1 MRKIVEIARMRFSQV
16 IDQKRA
22 KTAFLSSVK
31 GGRQPHALIL
41 KGGPGIGKLAFGNA
55 IAQYLNCENPSETDS
70 CGKCASCV
78 KISKGIH
85 PDVRFVLPIVNSLP
99 GGKKATTDDFI
110 PEFRE
115 KFFPNPYFNYQD
127 WVGLLNAENKQL
139 AIHIKEIRDLK
150 RKLSLKSFE
159 AEYKV
164 VIFWNAE
171 KIKTEAANALLKLL
185 EEPPDKTILILTVTD
200 PTQLL
205 TTINSRCQRIQMHR
219 VGSEEMRDFLVQ
231 KHKMDSERAF
241 QVAQLS
247 EGSVSKALA
256 LVNQT
261 NKSLSDLY
269 QSWLRTCFEGRYE
282 KILTFAETLSKEN
295 KEFQKLYLSF
305 ALQKIR
311 DSLLFSFDA
320 SQLAVVTEQEKAFQE
335 KFSQFIHLKGIE
347 EISKLIDDSLFYISR
362 NANGQM
368 VFIVLSLRIHSLLSG
383 KVLI

>member
-1 MRKIVEIARMRFSQV
+1 MRFNQI

-31 GGRQPHALIL
+31 EGRQAHALIL

-55 IAQYLNCENPSETDS
+55 IAQYLNCENPTETDS

-78 KISKGIH
+78 KIAKGIH
-85 PDVRFVLPIVNSLP
+85 PDVRFVLPIINTTS
-99 GGKKATTDDFI
+99 GGQKATTDDFI
-110 PEFRE
+110 AEFRE
-115 KFFPNPYFNYQD
+115 KFFPNPYFSYQE
-127 WVGLLNAENKQL
+127 WSSTLNAENKQL

-159 AEYKV
+159 AKYKV

-185 EEPPDKTILILTVTD
+185 EEPPDRTVLILTVTD

-205 TTINSRCQRIQMHR
+205 TTINSRCQRIQLHR
-219 VGSEEMRDFLVQ
+219 VETQELQNYLVQ
-231 KHKMDSERAF
+231 NHSMDSERAF

-256 LVNQT
+256 LVHET
-261 NKSLSDLY
+261 NKSLSELY
-269 QSWLRTCFEGRYE
+269 QSWMRTCFEGRYD
-282 KILTFAETLSKEN
+282 KILEFAETLSKES

-305 ALQKIR
+305 ALQKVR
-311 DSLLFSFDA
+311 DSLLFSFNTPE
-320 SQLAVVTEQEKAFQE
+320 LAIVTEEERLFQE
-335 KFSQFIHLKGIE
+335 KFSKFIHLRGID
-347 EISKLIDDSLFYISR
+347 EISKLVDDSLFYIGR
-362 NANGQM
+362 NANAQLTL
-368 VFIVLSLRIHSLLSG
+368 IVLSLRIHSLLTG